1 MRFTDGKEKLEIE
14 IHEGQHSW
22 DTTVGFFD
30 HLTNPILNGTRQAGN
45 VRTLLTNV
53 YNRILGMSGYPA
65 PEADTRAIYTITDLA
80 GNIVR
85 EGSFASSDNPAN
97 SIAAVAVAFSAR
109 RTRTFA
115 AIPAG
120 VITAIEKL
128 DWKTAVSMPPYCSI
142 GLCFA
147 LISYILEL
155 FTQ

>member
-1 MRFTDGKEKLEIE
+1 MRFTDGKEKLEIG
-14 IHEGQHSW
+14 IHEGQHS

-97 SIAAVAVAFSAR
+97 
-109 RTRTFA
+109 
-115 AIPAG
+115 
-120 VITAIEKL
+120 
-128 DWKTAVSMPPYCSI
+128 MYCS
-142 GLCFA
+142 GCGCLLSEENENLCGDTGWCDNC
-147 LISYILEL
+147 Y
-155 FTQ
+155 

>member
-22 DTTVGFFD
+22 DTTVGSSTFD
-30 HLTNPILNGTRQAGN
+30 GPILNGTRQVGN

-85 EGSFASSDNPAN
+85 EGSFASSDNPDN
-97 SIAAVAVAFSAR
+97 
-109 RTRTFA
+109 
-115 AIPAG
+115 
-120 VITAIEKL
+120 
-128 DWKTAVSMPPYCSI
+128 MYCS
-142 GLCFA
+142 GCGCLLTDENENPCGDTGWCDDC
-147 LISYILEL
+147 Y
-155 FTQ
+155 

>member
-22 DTTVGFFD
+22 DTTVGFFN

-65 PEADTRAIYTITDLA
+65 PEADTRAIYTIADLA
-80 GNIVR
+80 GTIVR

-97 SIAAVAVAFSAR
+97 
-109 RTRTFA
+109 
-115 AIPAG
+115 
-120 VITAIEKL
+120 
-128 DWKTAVSMPPYCSI
+128 MYCS
-142 GLCFA
+142 GCGCLLSEENENLCGDTGWCDNC
-147 LISYILEL
+147 Y
-155 FTQ
+155 

>member
-1 MRFTDGKEKLEIE
+1 MLFTDGKEKLEIE

-85 EGSFASSDNPAN
+85 EGSFTSSDNPAN
-97 SIAAVAVAFSAR
+97 
-109 RTRTFA
+109 
-115 AIPAG
+115 
-120 VITAIEKL
+120 
-128 DWKTAVSMPPYCSI
+128 MYCS
-142 GLCFA
+142 GCGCLLSEENENLCGD
-147 LISYILEL
+147 
-155 FTQ
+155 TG

>member
-30 HLTNPILNGTRQAGN
+30 HLTSPILNGTRQAGN

-85 EGSFASSDNPAN
+85 GRFFHFVRQSSQHVLQRLRLP
-97 SIAAVAVAFSAR
+97 SQRGEREPLR
-109 RTRTFA
+109 RYRL
-115 AIPAG
+115 
-120 VITAIEKL
+120 V
-128 DWKTAVSMPPYCSI
+128 
-142 GLCFA
+142 
-147 LISYILEL
+147 
-155 FTQ
+155 

>member
-85 EGSFASSDNPAN
+85 KVLSLRPTIQQHVLQWLRLPSQRGEREPL
-97 SIAAVAVAFSAR
+97 R
-109 RTRTFA
+109 
-115 AIPAG
+115 
-120 VITAIEKL
+120 
-128 DWKTAVSMPPYCSI
+128 
-142 GLCFA
+142 
-147 LISYILEL
+147 
-155 FTQ
+155 